1 MMPSRAI
8 PRSAARRDKIMQYLI
23 EKSRWIIYNINALEI
38 INKGVEKVEGILDW
52 INSSP
57 SANVVSIILIVLAA
71 IIVLKLAKNI
81 TRPIFIIVIVVTA
94 VLLFFNIL
102 DLAML
107 SEYGKRMISCACS
120 ESPSAVSLA
129 DALL

>member
-1 MMPSRAI
+1 M
-8 PRSAARRDKIMQYLI
+8 
-23 EKSRWIIYNINALEI
+23 
-38 INKGVEKVEGILDW
+38 EGILNW

-57 SANVVSIILIVLAA
+57 SANVVSIILIILGA

-81 TRPIFIIVIVVTA
+81 TRPLFIIVIVVAA

-107 SEYGKRMISCACS
+107 SEYGKRLISCACS
-120 ESPSAVSLA
+120 ETPEAVALA
-129 DALL
+129 DTLL

>member
-1 MMPSRAI
+1 M
-8 PRSAARRDKIMQYLI
+8 
-23 EKSRWIIYNINALEI
+23 
-38 INKGVEKVEGILDW
+38 EGILNW

-57 SANVVSIILIVLAA
+57 SANVVSIILIVLGA

-81 TRPIFIIVIVVTA
+81 TRPLFIIVIVVAA

-120 ESPSAVSLA
+120 ETSEAAALA
-129 DALL
+129 DTLL

>member
-1 MMPSRAI
+1 MDAI
-8 PRSAARRDKIMQYLI
+8 K
-23 EKSRWIIYNINALEI
+23 E
-38 INKGVEKVEGILDW
+38 W

-57 SANVVSIILIVLAA
+57 SANVVGIILIILGV
-71 IIVLKLAKNI
+71 IILLKCVRNI
-81 TRPIFIIVIVVTA
+81 TRPLFIIIIVVAA
-94 VLLFFNIL
+94 VLLFFNVL

-120 ESPSAVSLA
+120 ETPAAVSLA